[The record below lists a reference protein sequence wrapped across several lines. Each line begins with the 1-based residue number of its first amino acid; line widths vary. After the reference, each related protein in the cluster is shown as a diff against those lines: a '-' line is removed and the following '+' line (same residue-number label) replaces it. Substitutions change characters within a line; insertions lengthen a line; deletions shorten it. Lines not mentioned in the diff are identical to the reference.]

1 MAYARTTW
9 TFQEIHRALQ
19 NPVSSDT
26 GPDAHSKKHATEGEL
41 ASNPMF
47 QQARVNALV
56 HDEKHKESNIA
67 YAGASKN
74 QQKKHPMPA
83 PEVPVH
89 STLDSALVASGLE
102 KAFNTFG
109 MQTHLGQLDAGS
121 DMKVFVNF
129 SVSLGNG
136 MVYRTGYS
144 PAQQEII
151 CLFVY
156 LKPNPRNKD
165 IPIFQTVV
173 PHTAH
178 KVQASPQA
186 TPVISI

>member
-1 MAYARTTW
+1 MPYARKNW

-19 NPVSSDT
+19 NPVSSES

-47 QQARVNALV
+47 QQARVNALI
-56 HDEKHKESNIA
+56 HDDKHKESNIA
-67 YAGASKN
+67 YAGASKG

-83 PEVPVH
+83 PEVSMH

-102 KAFNTFG
+102 TALNTFS
-109 MQTHLGQLDAGS
+109 MQSHLSQLDSGE

-129 SVSLGNG
+129 SVSLGKG

-144 PAQQEII
+144 PGQQDII

-156 LKPNPRNKD
+156 LKPNLHNKD

-173 PHTAH
+173 PQTAH
-178 KVQASPQA
+178 KTQASPKA
-186 TPVISI
+186 TPVISV